1 MEKGKLYLLMGNAER
16 ARIFFE
22 INNSDTVRILKG
34 WSYLE
39 EANWENSVKEFSLV
53 SNDTA
58 LAITAKRL
66 TQYAA
71 KADEEIVQKN
81 ALLSALFSSIV
92 PGGGRFYTGR
102 SGDGLFSFLT
112 VAIPGIVSY
121 IYWKGDRKRA
131 FSIAIGFTA
140 IFYIGDIYGS
150 FVSAEEFNKVKKK
163 EYIEEIEKELHIKE
177 RFIK

>member
-1 MEKGKLYLLMGNAER
+1 M
-16 ARIFFE
+16 
-22 INNSDTVRILKG
+22 RILKG

-39 EANWENSVKEFSLV
+39 EANWENSEKEFSIV
-53 SNDTA
+53 SNDSVLT
-58 LAITAKRL
+58 ITAKRL

-81 ALLSALFSSIV
+81 AALSALFSSIV
-92 PGGGRFYTGR
+92 PGGGRFYAGR

-121 IYWKGDRKRA
+121 IYWKEDRKRA
-131 FSIAIGFTA
+131 FSIALGFTA
-140 IFYIGDIYGS
+140 IFYVADIYGS
-150 FVSAEEFNKVKKK
+150 IILAEEFNKIKKK